1 MAVVITISRYLL
13 LYLIIIS
20 GSIFIADKANKKIEK
35 CIAPN
40 MAIIILELYIFGMF
54 EILKYGVWIIGVTNI
69 LLGIYTIIKNWKT
82 KHELKEKVLTSGF
95 ICFSIIFLI
104 LMITTYN
111 KNLLDYDHY
120 LYRSFNTKVMYYTD
134 CISKGFQALYP
145 PGINLLEYFFMK
157 ILGIYV
163 QGVEA
168 FAVQI
173 LGFSLLMPLFDRK
186 QNTKFINWIITILVI
201 CIPAILGNLIFY
213 EGAYPDALLGL
224 IIGYSM
230 YILLTEANSKFKVF
244 STSLIIAIATIT
256 KPAGFYIGAII
267 IGIYVLIQLLN
278 NKCNKKENIKKF
290 LRSKEFKIIVILI
303 LVVTLTFLSWKIFV
317 KINSKYNK
325 GVRGNDASRVG
336 DSSINY
342 TIKSILTTTFGY
354 YEENHD
360 SADSNNDLIPKI
372 YALYATMAPIRVTL
386 YGVIAIIGVSS
397 IILYKYVIKE
407 ENKKKYANAVIGL
420 TVGLAIYIIF
430 LQLSYILKFSKEEML
445 GHNGLNRY
453 LPTYLLGMIYFI
465 VAIAIKNMEESKT
478 RKVNYLIMLSIII
491 AFTNLQSIAN
501 VTITSGIDNIQSIE
515 YCNNG
520 RIPANKIDK
529 KIEENAKII
538 SISQNEKT
546 NIFNWM
552 IKYYL
557 YPNHEV
563 EVYNNIN
570 EEMITKIK
578 EKIINENIQYIY
590 IVTPNEKLNKA
601 IEIMD
606 KTEESK
612 LKENTLYKI
621 EIKAND
627 IKLKEE
633 TLD

>member
-40 MAIIILELYIFGMF
+40 MAIIILGLYIFGMF

-82 KHELKEKVLTSGF
+82 KEELKEKVLTSGF
-95 ICFSIIFLI
+95 VCFSIIFLV

-111 KNLLDYDHY
+111 KNLVDYDHY

-134 CISKGFQALYP
+134 CISRGFQALYP
-145 PGINLLEYFFMK
+145 PGVNLLEYFFMK
-157 ILGIYV
+157 ILGMYV
-163 QGVEA
+163 QGIEA
-168 FAVQI
+168 LAVQI
-173 LGFSLLMPLFDRK
+173 LGFSLLIPLFDRK
-186 QNTKFINWIITILVI
+186 QNTKFINWIITIAII

-230 YILLTEANSKFKVF
+230 YILLTEQNSRFKIF
-244 STSLIIAIATIT
+244 SVSLILAIATIT

-267 IGIYVLIQLLN
+267 IGIYILIQLLN
-278 NKCNKKENIKKF
+278 NKCNKKEKIKKF
-290 LRSKEFKIIVILI
+290 LKSNEFKIIVILI
-303 LVVTLTFLSWKIFV
+303 LVLTLTFLSWKVFV

-336 DSSINY
+336 ESSINY
-342 TIKSILTTTFGY
+342 TLKSILTTTFGY

-372 YALYATMAPIRVTL
+372 YALYATMAPMRITM

-397 IILYKYVIKE
+397 IIVYKYIIKE
-407 ENKKKYANAVIGL
+407 ENKKKYANAVIAL
-420 TVGLAIYIIF
+420 TVGLGIYIIF
-430 LQLSYILKFSKEEML
+430 LQLSYILKFSTEEML

-465 VAIAIKNMEESKT
+465 VALAIKNMEESKT
-478 RKVNYLIMLSIII
+478 RKVNYLILLSIII

-520 RIPANKIDK
+520 RIPANKINK

-546 NIFNWM
+546 NIFSLM

-563 EVYNNIN
+563 DVYNNID
-570 EEMITKIK
+570 EEEVTKIK

-590 IVTPNEKLNKA
+590 IVTPNELLNKA
-601 IEIMD
+601 I
-606 KTEESK
+606 KTESE

-621 EIKAND
+621 EINESD

>member
-1 MAVVITISRYLL
+1 
-13 LYLIIIS
+13 
-20 GSIFIADKANKKIEK
+20 
-35 CIAPN
+35 
-40 MAIIILELYIFGMF
+40 
-54 EILKYGVWIIGVTNI
+54 
-69 LLGIYTIIKNWKT
+69 
-82 KHELKEKVLTSGF
+82 
-95 ICFSIIFLI
+95 
-104 LMITTYN
+104 
-111 KNLLDYDHY
+111 
-120 LYRSFNTKVMYYTD
+120 
-134 CISKGFQALYP
+134 
-145 PGINLLEYFFMK
+145 
-157 ILGIYV
+157 
-163 QGVEA
+163 
-168 FAVQI
+168 
-173 LGFSLLMPLFDRK
+173 
-186 QNTKFINWIITILVI
+186 
-201 CIPAILGNLIFY
+201 
-213 EGAYPDALLGL
+213 
-224 IIGYSM
+224 
-230 YILLTEANSKFKVF
+230 
-244 STSLIIAIATIT
+244 
-256 KPAGFYIGAII
+256 
-267 IGIYVLIQLLN
+267 
-278 NKCNKKENIKKF
+278 
-290 LRSKEFKIIVILI
+290 
-303 LVVTLTFLSWKIFV
+303 
-317 KINSKYNK
+317 
-325 GVRGNDASRVG
+325 
-336 DSSINY
+336 
-342 TIKSILTTTFGY
+342 
-354 YEENHD
+354 
-360 SADSNNDLIPKI
+360 
-372 YALYATMAPIRVTL
+372 
-386 YGVIAIIGVSS
+386 
-397 IILYKYVIKE
+397 
-407 ENKKKYANAVIGL
+407 
-420 TVGLAIYIIF
+420 
-430 LQLSYILKFSKEEML
+430 ML

-590 IVTPNEKLNKA
+590 IVSPNEKLNQA
-601 IEIMD
+601 IKIMD

-621 EIKAND
+621 EIKEND